1 MQALWRYEN
10 GVLSF
15 RDVEEPVLQKLDDVK
30 IKVMYST
37 IGIQDLRM
45 TRAWDF
51 YAKPGIAGYEMA
63 GIITALGDK
72 AKAEGYYIGQHV
84 TGTIAKFCG
93 SCAYCLKGEENNCL
107 QIYSKSGTICDYVV
121 WSCSQ
126 LVPLAPETP
135 FRIGCLLEPVAVVY
149 NAYQKMKLLSGDN
162 VCIFGGDFNG
172 LLMLQF
178 ARMSGANNITVVEPK
193 ERNRLLAL
201 SLGATY
207 VVNPADDTFET
218 EIMKQSDFIG
228 FQSVVIT
235 SSNTEWFQTAT
246 NIVARGG
253 TVMVTVYYDHGQD
266 FSINSIKFFAMNL
279 NITSSFLY
287 SRKTLLET
295 KDIMSSLQLDVL
307 INKEYPVK
315 AALTA
320 FEKEL
325 KHRYPRIGLIMGT

>member
-15 RDVEEPVLQKLDDVK
+15 REVAAPEIQRPEEVK

-45 TRAWDF
+45 NRAWDF

-63 GIITALGDK
+63 GIIVELGDK
-72 AKAEGYYIGQHV
+72 AKAEGYYAGQSV

-93 SCAYCLKGEENNCL
+93 SCTYCLKEEENNCL
-107 QIYSKSGTICDYVV
+107 QIYSKSGTICEYVV
-121 WSCSQ
+121 WDYNQ
-126 LVPLAPETP
+126 LVPLTSETP

-149 NAYQKMKLLSGDN
+149 MAFQKMKLLPGDN
-162 VCIFGGDFNG
+162 ICIFGGDFNG

-178 ARMSGANNITVVEPK
+178 AKMAGADIITVVEPK
-193 ERNRLLAL
+193 ERNRFLAL

-207 VVNPADDTFET
+207 AVNPADDTYET
-218 EIMKQSDFIG
+218 ELMKQSAFIG

-246 NIVARGG
+246 NTVARGG
-253 TVMVTVYYDHGQD
+253 TVMITVYYDQGKD
-266 FSINSIKFFAMNL
+266 FSINSLKFFAMNL

-295 KDIMSSLQLDVL
+295 RDIMSALQLEEL
-307 INKEYPVK
+307 IGKEYPVK
-315 AALTA
+315 DALIA
-320 FEKEL
+320 FEAEQI
-325 KHRYPRIGLIMGT
+325 HRYPRIGLVLGT